1 MEHSNLKYKNMLEAK
16 AVELAASLGDRGD
29 IAVQTSAEEVEKITL
44 ADQRDLA
51 VRLIG
56 RSTQLQR
63 EVKAAFYRLAEGTF
77 GRCEQCERDIPAKRL
92 NALPWAR
99 HCVAC
104 QEALDRQ
111 QTPETF
117 ENFRLAA

>member
-1 MEHSNLKYKNMLEAK
+1 MEQSNLKYKNMLEAK

-63 EVKAAFYRLAEGTF
+63 EVRAAIYRLAEGTF
-77 GRCEQCERDIPAKRL
+77 GRCEQCE
-92 NALPWAR
+92 
-99 HCVAC
+99 AC
-104 QEALDRQ
+104 
-111 QTPETF
+111 
-117 ENFRLAA
+117 LAAAAA